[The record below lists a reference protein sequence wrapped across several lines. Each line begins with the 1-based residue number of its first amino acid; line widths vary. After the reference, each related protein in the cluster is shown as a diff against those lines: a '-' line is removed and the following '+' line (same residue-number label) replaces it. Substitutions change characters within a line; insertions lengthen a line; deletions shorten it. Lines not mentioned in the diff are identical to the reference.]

1 MKARLL
7 FNASAIVEILTGC
20 GLLVVPALVIRL
32 MLGSE
37 LDQVGFAVARI
48 LGAALLALGIAA
60 WEVPRRAPRLTTRA
74 GICVFNIGAAALL
87 VVFAVFGGLAG
98 ALLWPIA
105 LFHGVLAAAMVWAML
120 SASRDVATQ

>member
-1 MKARLL
+1 MKARFL
-7 FNASAIVEILTGC
+7 FNTSAIVEILTGC
-20 GLLVVPALVIRL
+20 ALVVVPALVIRL
-32 MLGSE
+32 MLGSD

-60 WEVPRRAPRLTTRA
+60 WEVPRQALRLTTRV

-87 VVFAVFGGLAG
+87 VVFAVVGGLG
-98 ALLWPIA
+98 GVLLWPIA
-105 LFHGVLAAAMVWAML
+105 LFHGVLAAAMVWGML